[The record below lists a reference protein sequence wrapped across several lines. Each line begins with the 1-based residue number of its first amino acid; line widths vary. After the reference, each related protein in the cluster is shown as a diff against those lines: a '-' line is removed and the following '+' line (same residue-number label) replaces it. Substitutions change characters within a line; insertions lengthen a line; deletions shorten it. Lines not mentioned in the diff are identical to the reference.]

1 MPTDPGPDDFPT
13 PVSGRRLLDCDRCHH
28 TSEITHADLTHYLVE
43 GWPAC
48 CGEVT
53 GYFVEAK
60 RPSLG
65 DSAGRSSRPER
76 RR

>member
-1 MPTDPGPDDFPT
+1 
-13 PVSGRRLLDCDRCHH
+13 
-28 TSEITHADLTHYLVE
+28 
-43 GWPAC
+43 
-48 CGEVT
+48 VT